1 MALNG
6 ITLNE
11 KEAREARARI
21 ARLSEALNSEN
32 ALEPVV
38 AGLPPEVISQVSRM
52 MKAERDRLMES
63 IAAYEEA
70 KETRRPSALKA
81 LINQDP
87 GLMLIVA
94 RIANGHSQKDLAWRL
109 GVKEQQVQRWEAE
122 RYAQISLKNYNRVAM
137 LLGVRLSADMPDEP
151 AFRGLDKVIDDVSKP
166 EIKKILKHGRENGWF
181 DKDFSEEQL
190 RRFIA
195 ENRIDF
201 GSPGLLRTGLNT
213 VDHTEDVML
222 HAWRARVTARA
233 RETFSVKEDVHE
245 PLELKWIP
253 DLVRLSRERDGPRR
267 AVSMLADRGITLI
280 VEAQVPGLKIDGAA
294 FIVDGRPVIGM
305 TLRTDA
311 VDSFWFTLM
320 HELAHV
326 TLHFSTGLAVGFYD
340 QTDQE
345 TSVDEQEDEANRFAS
360 NLLIPE
366 ERWRRSTARIAKSAS
381 VIERFASDL
390 GIHPAIVFGRIRKER
405 NEWSLFTNKIGQNTV
420 RRLFEHGAQ
429 KGTSDALLLP
439 GSPC

>member
-1 MALNG
+1 MNG

-21 ARLSEALNSEN
+21 SRLSEALHSEH
-32 ALEPVV
+32 AMEPVV
-38 AGLPPEVISQVSRM
+38 AGLPPEVVSQVSRM
-52 MKAERDRLMES
+52 MKAERERLTQAVE
-63 IAAYEEA
+63 AYEVA
-70 KETRRPSALKA
+70 KETQKPTALKA
-81 LINQDP
+81 LVNHEP

-94 RIANGHSQKDLAWRL
+94 RIANGYSQKNLAWRL

-122 RYAQISLKNYNRVAM
+122 RYGQISLKNYNRVAA
-137 LLGVRLSADMPDEP
+137 LLGVRLTADMPDQP
-151 AFRGLDKVIDDVSKP
+151 AFRGLDKVIDGVSKS

-181 DKDFSEEQL
+181 AEDFTEAEL
-190 RRFIA
+190 RRYIA

-201 GSPGLLRTGLNT
+201 GSPGLLRTGLN
-213 VDHTEDVML
+213 VIDHTEDVML

-233 RETFSVKEDVHE
+233 REAFASVEDVHE
-245 PLELKWIP
+245 PLELKWMP
-253 DLVRLSRERDGPRR
+253 GLVRLSNDTRGPLR
-267 AVSMLADRGITLI
+267 AVEVLADRGIVLI
-280 VEAQVPGLKIDGAA
+280 VEPQVPGLKIDGAA

-305 TLRTDA
+305 TVRTDT
-311 VDSFWFTLM
+311 VDNFWFTLM

-345 TSVDEQEDEANRFAS
+345 ASVDEQEEEANRFAS

-366 ERWRRSTARIAKSAS
+366 ERWRRSTARIAKSAA
-381 VIERFASDL
+381 VIERFANEL

-405 NEWSLFTNKIGQNTV
+405 GEWSLFANKIGRNTV
-420 RRLFEHGAQ
+420 RKLFVGEAQ
-429 KGTSDALLLP
+429 KGKSDAPILP
-439 GSPC
+439 GPQG

>member
-6 ITLNE
+6 IILNE
-11 KEAREARARI
+11 KEAREARGRI
-21 ARLSEALNSEN
+21 ARLSEALHSEN

-52 MKAERDRLMES
+52 MKAERDRLEES
-63 IAAYEEA
+63 IAAYEQA
-70 KETRRPSALKA
+70 KETRRPSALKT
-81 LINQDP
+81 LINHDP

-109 GVKEQQVQRWEAE
+109 GVREQQVQRWEAE
-122 RYAQISLKNYNRVAM
+122 RYAQISLKNYKRVAM
-137 LLGVRLSADMPDEP
+137 LLGVRLSADMPDDP

-166 EIKKILKHGRENGWF
+166 EIKKILKHGRDNGWF
-181 DKDFSEEQL
+181 DEDFSEEQL

-201 GSPGLLRTGLNT
+201 GSPGLLRTGLNI

-233 RETFSVKEDVHE
+233 REAFDAKEDIHE

-253 DLVRLSRERDGPRR
+253 DLVRLSREQDGPRR
-267 AVSMLADRGITLI
+267 AVSMLMERGITLI
-280 VEAQVPGLKIDGAA
+280 IETHIPGLKIDGAA

-305 TLRTDA
+305 TLRTDT

-345 TSVDEQEDEANRFAS
+345 TSVDEQEEEANRFAS

-381 VIERFASDL
+381 VIERFANDL

-405 NEWSLFTNKIGQNTV
+405 NEWSLFTNKIGRNTV
-420 RRLFEHGAQ
+420 RRLFEGGAQ
-429 KGTSDALLLP
+429 KGKSDALLLP

>member
-1 MALNG
+1 MTMNG

-21 ARLSEALNSEN
+21 SRLSEALHSEH
-32 ALEPVV
+32 AMEPVV
-38 AGLPPEVISQVSRM
+38 AGLPPEVVSQVSRM
-52 MKAERDRLMES
+52 MKAERERLTQAVE
-63 IAAYEEA
+63 AYEVA
-70 KETRRPSALKA
+70 KETQKPTALKA
-81 LINQDP
+81 LVNQEP

-94 RIANGHSQKDLAWRL
+94 RIANGYSQKDLAWRL

-122 RYAQISLKNYNRVAM
+122 RYGQISLKNYNRVAA
-137 LLGVRLSADMPDEP
+137 LLGVRLTADMPDQP
-151 AFRGLDKVIDDVSKP
+151 AFRGLDKVIDGVSKS

-181 DKDFSEEQL
+181 AEDFTEAEL
-190 RRFIA
+190 RRYIA

-201 GSPGLLRTGLNT
+201 GSPGLLRTGLNV

-233 RETFSVKEDVHE
+233 REAFASVEDVHE
-245 PLELKWIP
+245 PLELKWMP
-253 DLVRLSRERDGPRR
+253 GLVRLSNDTRGPLR
-267 AVSMLADRGITLI
+267 AVEVLADRGIVLI
-280 VEAQVPGLKIDGAA
+280 VEPQVPGLKIDGAA

-305 TLRTDA
+305 TLRTDT
-311 VDSFWFTLM
+311 VDNFWFTLM

-345 TSVDEQEDEANRFAS
+345 TSVDEQEEEANRFAS

-381 VIERFASDL
+381 VIERFANEL

-405 NEWSLFTNKIGQNTV
+405 GEWSLFANKIGRNTV
-420 RRLFEHGAQ
+420 RKLFVGEAQ
-429 KGTSDALLLP
+429 KGKSDAPILP
-439 GSPC
+439 GTQG

>member
-1 MALNG
+1 MNR

-21 ARLSEALNSEN
+21 SRLSDALSSER

-38 AGLPPEVISQVSRM
+38 VGLPPEVVSQVSRM
-52 MKAERDRLMES
+52 MKAERERLTQAVE
-63 IAAYEEA
+63 AYEQA
-70 KETRRPSALKA
+70 KETQKPTALKA
-81 LINQDP
+81 LVKHDP

-109 GVKEQQVQRWEAE
+109 GVKEQQIQRWEAE
-122 RYAQISLKNYNRVAM
+122 RYGQISLKNYNRIAA
-137 LLGVRLSADMPDEP
+137 LLGVRLQADMPDQPE
-151 AFRGLDKVIDDVSKP
+151 FRGLDKVIDGVSKP

-181 DKDFSEEQL
+181 GEDSTEDQL
-190 RRFIA
+190 RRYIA

-201 GSPGLLRTGLNT
+201 GSPGLLRTGLNV

-233 RETFSVKEDVHE
+233 RETFQSVEDVHE

-253 DLVRLSRERDGPRR
+253 ELVRLSCAPDGPLR
-267 AVSMLADRGITLI
+267 AVDMLAGCGIVLV
-280 VEAQVPGLKIDGAA
+280 VEAQIPGLKIDGAA

-305 TLRTDA
+305 TIRTDT
-311 VDSFWFTLM
+311 VDNFWFTLM

-326 TLHFSTGLAVGFYD
+326 TLHSSTGLAVGFYD

-345 TSVDEQEDEANRFAS
+345 TSVDEQEEEANRFAS

-366 ERWRRSTARIAKSAS
+366 ERWRRSTARIAKSAP
-381 VIERFASDL
+381 VIERFANEL

-405 NEWSLFTNKIGQNTV
+405 GEWSLFADKIGRNSV
-420 RRLFEHGAQ
+420 RKLFVGA
-429 KGTSDALLLP
+429 A
-439 GSPC
+439 

>member
-1 MALNG
+1 MNG

-21 ARLSEALNSEN
+21 SRLSEALHSEH
-32 ALEPVV
+32 AMEPVV
-38 AGLPPEVISQVSRM
+38 AGLPPEVVSLVSRM
-52 MKAERDRLMES
+52 MKAERERLTQAVE
-63 IAAYEEA
+63 AYEVA
-70 KETRRPSALKA
+70 KETQKPTALKA
-81 LINQDP
+81 LVNQEP

-94 RIANGHSQKDLAWRL
+94 RIANGYSQKDLAWRL

-122 RYAQISLKNYNRVAM
+122 RYGQISLKNYNRVAA
-137 LLGVRLSADMPDEP
+137 LLGVRLTADMPDQP
-151 AFRGLDKVIDDVSKP
+151 AFRGLDKVIDGVSKS

-181 DKDFSEEQL
+181 AEDFTEAEL
-190 RRFIA
+190 RRYIA

-201 GSPGLLRTGLNT
+201 GSPGLLRTGLNV

-233 RETFSVKEDVHE
+233 REAFASVEDVHE
-245 PLELKWIP
+245 PLELKWMP
-253 DLVRLSRERDGPRR
+253 GLVRLSNDTRGPLR
-267 AVSMLADRGITLI
+267 AVEVLADRGIVLI
-280 VEAQVPGLKIDGAA
+280 VEPQVPGLKIDGAA

-305 TLRTDA
+305 TVRTDT
-311 VDSFWFTLM
+311 VDNFWFTLM

-345 TSVDEQEDEANRFAS
+345 ASVDEQEEEANRFAS

-366 ERWRRSTARIAKSAS
+366 ERWRRSTARIAKSAA
-381 VIERFASDL
+381 VIERFANEL

-405 NEWSLFTNKIGQNTV
+405 GEWSLFANKIGRNTV
-420 RRLFEHGAQ
+420 RKLFVGEAQ
-429 KGTSDALLLP
+429 KGKSDAPILP
-439 GSPC
+439 GPQG

>member
-1 MALNG
+1 MNG

-21 ARLSEALNSEN
+21 SRLSEALHSEH
-32 ALEPVV
+32 AMEPVV
-38 AGLPPEVISQVSRM
+38 AGLPPEVVSQVSRM
-52 MKAERDRLMES
+52 MKAERERLTQAVE
-63 IAAYEEA
+63 AYEVA
-70 KETRRPSALKA
+70 KETQKPTALKA
-81 LINQDP
+81 LVNQEP

-94 RIANGHSQKDLAWRL
+94 RIANGYSQKDLAWRL

-122 RYAQISLKNYNRVAM
+122 RYGQISLKNYNRVAA
-137 LLGVRLSADMPDEP
+137 LLGVRLTADMPDQP
-151 AFRGLDKVIDDVSKP
+151 AFRGLDKVIDGVSKS

-181 DKDFSEEQL
+181 AEDFTEAEL
-190 RRFIA
+190 RRYIA

-201 GSPGLLRTGLNT
+201 GSPGLLRTGLNV

-233 RETFSVKEDVHE
+233 REVFASVEDVHE
-245 PLELKWIP
+245 PLELKWMP
-253 DLVRLSRERDGPRR
+253 GLVRLSNDTRGPLR
-267 AVSMLADRGITLI
+267 AVEVLADRGIVLI
-280 VEAQVPGLKIDGAA
+280 VEPQVPGLKIDGAA

-305 TLRTDA
+305 TVRTDT
-311 VDSFWFTLM
+311 VDNFWFTLM

-345 TSVDEQEDEANRFAS
+345 GSVDEQEEEANRFAS

-366 ERWRRSTARIAKSAS
+366 ERWRRSTARIAKSAA
-381 VIERFASDL
+381 VIERFANEL

-405 NEWSLFTNKIGQNTV
+405 GEWSLFANKIGRNTV
-420 RRLFEHGAQ
+420 RKLFVGEAQ
-429 KGTSDALLLP
+429 KGKSDAPILP
-439 GSPC
+439 GPQG

>member
-1 MALNG
+1 MNG
-6 ITLNE
+6 IILNE

-21 ARLSEALNSEN
+21 SRLSEALHSEL
-32 ALEPVV
+32 AMEPVV
-38 AGLPPEVISQVSRM
+38 AGLPPEVVSQVSRM
-52 MKAERDRLMES
+52 MKAERERLTQAVE
-63 IAAYEEA
+63 AYEVA
-70 KETRRPSALKA
+70 KETQKPTALKA
-81 LINQDP
+81 LVNQEP

-94 RIANGHSQKDLAWRL
+94 RIANGYSQKDLAWRL

-122 RYAQISLKNYNRVAM
+122 RYGQISLKNYNRVAA
-137 LLGVRLSADMPDEP
+137 LLGVRLTADMPDQP
-151 AFRGLDKVIDDVSKP
+151 AFRGLDKVIDGVSKS

-181 DKDFSEEQL
+181 AEDFTEAEL
-190 RRFIA
+190 RRYIA

-201 GSPGLLRTGLNT
+201 GSPGLLRTGLNV

-233 RETFSVKEDVHE
+233 REAFASVEDVHE
-245 PLELKWIP
+245 PLELKWMP
-253 DLVRLSRERDGPRR
+253 GLVRLSNDTRGPLR
-267 AVSMLADRGITLI
+267 AVEVLADRGIVLI
-280 VEAQVPGLKIDGAA
+280 VEPQVPGLKIDGAA

-305 TLRTDA
+305 TVRTDT
-311 VDSFWFTLM
+311 VDNFWFTLM

-345 TSVDEQEDEANRFAS
+345 ASVDEQEEEANRFAS

-366 ERWRRSTARIAKSAS
+366 ERWRRSTARIAKSAA
-381 VIERFASDL
+381 VIERFANEL

-405 NEWSLFTNKIGQNTV
+405 GEWSLFANKIGRNTV
-420 RRLFEHGAQ
+420 RKLFVGEAQ
-429 KGTSDALLLP
+429 KGKSDAPILP
-439 GSPC
+439 GPQG

>member
-1 MALNG
+1 MNG

-21 ARLSEALNSEN
+21 SRLSEALHSEH
-32 ALEPVV
+32 AMEPVV
-38 AGLPPEVISQVSRM
+38 AGLPPEVVSQVSRM
-52 MKAERDRLMES
+52 MKAERERLTQAVE
-63 IAAYEEA
+63 AYEVA
-70 KETRRPSALKA
+70 KETQKPTALKA
-81 LINQDP
+81 LVNQEP

-94 RIANGHSQKDLAWRL
+94 RIANGYSQKDLAWRL

-122 RYAQISLKNYNRVAM
+122 RYGQISLKNYNRVAA
-137 LLGVRLSADMPDEP
+137 LLGVRLTADMPDQP
-151 AFRGLDKVIDDVSKP
+151 AFRGLDKVIDGVSKS

-181 DKDFSEEQL
+181 AEDFTEAEL
-190 RRFIA
+190 RRYIA

-201 GSPGLLRTGLNT
+201 GSPGLLRTGLNV

-233 RETFSVKEDVHE
+233 REAFASVEDVHE
-245 PLELKWIP
+245 PLELKWMP
-253 DLVRLSRERDGPRR
+253 GLVRLSNDTRGPLR
-267 AVSMLADRGITLI
+267 AVEVLADRGIVLI
-280 VEAQVPGLKIDGAA
+280 VEPQVPGLKIDGAA

-305 TLRTDA
+305 TVRTDT
-311 VDSFWFTLM
+311 VDNFWFTLM

-345 TSVDEQEDEANRFAS
+345 ASVDEQEEEANRFAS

-366 ERWRRSTARIAKSAS
+366 ERWRRSTARIAKSAA
-381 VIERFASDL
+381 VIERFANEL

-405 NEWSLFTNKIGQNTV
+405 GEWSLFANKIGRNTV
-420 RRLFEHGAQ
+420 RKLFVGKAQ
-429 KGTSDALLLP
+429 KGKSDAPILP
-439 GSPC
+439 GPQG

>member
-1 MALNG
+1 MNG

-21 ARLSEALNSEN
+21 SRLSEALNSEH
-32 ALEPVV
+32 AMEPVV
-38 AGLPPEVISQVSRM
+38 AGLPPEVVSQVSRM
-52 MKAERDRLMES
+52 MKAERERLTQAVE
-63 IAAYEEA
+63 AYEVA
-70 KETRRPSALKA
+70 KETQRPTALKA
-81 LINQDP
+81 LVNQEP

-94 RIANGHSQKDLAWRL
+94 RIANGYSQKDLAWRL

-122 RYAQISLKNYNRVAM
+122 RYGQISLKNYNRVAA
-137 LLGVRLSADMPDEP
+137 LLGVRLTADMPDQP
-151 AFRGLDKVIDDVSKP
+151 AFRGLDKVIDGVSKS

-181 DKDFSEEQL
+181 AEDFTEAEL
-190 RRFIA
+190 RRYIA

-201 GSPGLLRTGLNT
+201 GSPGLLRTGLNV

-233 RETFSVKEDVHE
+233 REAFASVEDVHE
-245 PLELKWIP
+245 PLELKWMP
-253 DLVRLSRERDGPRR
+253 GLVRLSNDTRGPLR
-267 AVSMLADRGITLI
+267 AVEVLADRGIVLI
-280 VEAQVPGLKIDGAA
+280 VEPQVPGLKIDGAA

-305 TLRTDA
+305 TVRTDT
-311 VDSFWFTLM
+311 VDNFWFTLM

-345 TSVDEQEDEANRFAS
+345 ASVDEQEEEANRFAS

-381 VIERFASDL
+381 VIEHFANEL

-405 NEWSLFTNKIGQNTV
+405 GEWSLFANKIGRNTV
-420 RRLFEHGAQ
+420 RKLFVGEAQ
-429 KGTSDALLLP
+429 KGKSDAPILP
-439 GSPC
+439 GPQG

>member
-1 MALNG
+1 MTMNG

-21 ARLSEALNSEN
+21 SRLSEALHSEH
-32 ALEPVV
+32 AMEPVV
-38 AGLPPEVISQVSRM
+38 AGLPPEVVSQVSRM
-52 MKAERDRLMES
+52 MKAERERLTQAVE
-63 IAAYEEA
+63 AYEAA
-70 KETRRPSALKA
+70 KETQKPTALKA
-81 LINQDP
+81 LVNQEP

-94 RIANGHSQKDLAWRL
+94 RIANGYSQKDLAWRL

-122 RYAQISLKNYNRVAM
+122 RYGQISLKNYNRVAA
-137 LLGVRLSADMPDEP
+137 LLGVRLTADMPDQP
-151 AFRGLDKVIDDVSKP
+151 AFRGLDKVIDGVSKS

-181 DKDFSEEQL
+181 AEDFTEAEL
-190 RRFIA
+190 RRYIA

-201 GSPGLLRTGLNT
+201 GSPGLLRTGLNV

-222 HAWRARVTARA
+222 DAWRARVTARA
-233 RETFSVKEDVHE
+233 REAFASVEDVHE
-245 PLELKWIP
+245 PLELKWMPGLI
-253 DLVRLSRERDGPRR
+253 RLSNDTHGPLR
-267 AVSMLADRGITLI
+267 AVEVLADRGIVLI
-280 VEAQVPGLKIDGAA
+280 VEPQVPGLKIDGAA

-305 TLRTDA
+305 TVRTDT
-311 VDSFWFTLM
+311 VDNFWFTLM

-345 TSVDEQEDEANRFAS
+345 ASVDEQEEEANRFAS

-366 ERWRRSTARIAKSAS
+366 ERWRRSTARIAKSAA
-381 VIERFASDL
+381 VIERFANEL

-405 NEWSLFTNKIGQNTV
+405 GEWSLFANKIGRNTV
-420 RRLFEHGAQ
+420 RKLFVGEAQ
-429 KGTSDALLLP
+429 KGKSDAPILP
-439 GSPC
+439 GPQG

>member
-1 MALNG
+1 MNG

-11 KEAREARARI
+11 KEARETRARI
-21 ARLSEALNSEN
+21 SRLSEALHSER
-32 ALEPVV
+32 AMEPVV
-38 AGLPPEVISQVSRM
+38 AGLPPEVVSQVSRM
-52 MKAERDRLMES
+52 MKAERARLTQ
-63 IAAYEEA
+63 AVKAYEEA
-70 KETRRPSALKA
+70 KDTQRPTALKE
-81 LINQDP
+81 LVNRDL

-94 RIANGHSQKDLAWRL
+94 RIANGFSQKDLAWRL

-122 RYAQISLKNYNRVAM
+122 RYAPISLKNYHRVAA
-137 LLGVRLSADMPDEP
+137 LLGVRPWADMPDQPEL
-151 AFRGLDKVIDDVSKP
+151 RGLDKVIDGVSKA

-181 DKDFSEEQL
+181 AEDFTEAEL
-190 RRFIA
+190 RRYIA

-201 GSPGLLRTGLNT
+201 GSPGLLRTGLNV

-233 RETFSVKEDVHE
+233 REAFAGVEAVHE
-245 PLELKWIP
+245 PLELKWMP
-253 DLVRLSRERDGPRR
+253 EMVRMSNEPGAPLR
-267 AVSMLADRGITLI
+267 AVEVLANRGIILI
-280 VEAQVPGLKIDGAA
+280 VEPQVPGLKIDGAA

-305 TLRTDA
+305 TLRTDT
-311 VDSFWFTLM
+311 VDNFWFTLM

-345 TSVDEQEDEANRFAS
+345 TSVDEQEEEANRFAS

-366 ERWRRSTARIAKSAS
+366 ERWRRSTARIAKSAA
-381 VIERFASDL
+381 VIERFANEL

-405 NEWSLFTNKIGQNTV
+405 GEWSLFTNKIGRNTV
-420 RRLFEHGAQ
+420 KKLFVGEAQ
-429 KGTSDALLLP
+429 KGKSDAPILP
-439 GSPC
+439 GPKG

>member
-11 KEAREARARI
+11 KEAREARGRI
-21 ARLSEALNSEN
+21 VRLSEALNSEN

-52 MKAERDRLMES
+52 MKAERDRLAKS

-70 KETRRPSALKA
+70 KETRSPSALKA

-109 GVKEQQVQRWEAE
+109 GIKEQQVQRWEAE

-137 LLGVRLSADMPDEP
+137 LLGVRLSADMPDDP

-166 EIKKILKHGRENGWF
+166 EIKKILKHGRDNGWF
-181 DKDFSEEQL
+181 DEDFSEEQL

-201 GSPGLLRTGLNT
+201 GSPGLLRTGLNII
-213 VDHTEDVML
+213 DHTEDVML

-233 RETFSVKEDVHE
+233 REAFDAKEDCHE

-253 DLVRLSRERDGPRR
+253 DLVRLSREQDGPRR

-280 VEAQVPGLKIDGAA
+280 IEAQIPGLKIDGAA

-305 TLRTDA
+305 TLRTDT
-311 VDSFWFTLM
+311 VDNFWFTLM

-345 TSVDEQEDEANRFAS
+345 TSVDEQEEEANRFAS

-381 VIERFASDL
+381 VIERFANDL

-405 NEWSLFTNKIGQNTV
+405 NDWSLFTNKIGRNTV
-420 RRLFEHGAQ
+420 RRLFEGGAQ
-429 KGTSDALLLP
+429 KGKSDALLLP
-439 GSPC
+439 GSPS

>member
-1 MALNG
+1 MNG

-21 ARLSEALNSEN
+21 SRLSEALHSEH
-32 ALEPVV
+32 AMEPVV
-38 AGLPPEVISQVSRM
+38 AGLPPEVVSQVSRM
-52 MKAERDRLMES
+52 MKAERERLTQAVE
-63 IAAYEEA
+63 AYEAA
-70 KETRRPSALKA
+70 KETQKPTALKA
-81 LINQDP
+81 LVNQEP

-94 RIANGHSQKDLAWRL
+94 RIANGYSQKDLAWRL

-122 RYAQISLKNYNRVAM
+122 RYGQISLKNYNRVAA
-137 LLGVRLSADMPDEP
+137 LLGVRLTADMPDQP
-151 AFRGLDKVIDDVSKP
+151 AFRGLDKVIDGVSKS

-181 DKDFSEEQL
+181 AEDFTEAEL
-190 RRFIA
+190 RRYIA

-201 GSPGLLRTGLNT
+201 GSPGLLRTGLNV

-233 RETFSVKEDVHE
+233 REAFASVEDVHE
-245 PLELKWIP
+245 PLELKWMPGLI
-253 DLVRLSRERDGPRR
+253 RLSNDTHGPLR
-267 AVSMLADRGITLI
+267 AVEVLADRGIVLI
-280 VEAQVPGLKIDGAA
+280 VEPQVPGLKIDGAA

-305 TLRTDA
+305 TVRTDT
-311 VDSFWFTLM
+311 VDNFWFTLM

-345 TSVDEQEDEANRFAS
+345 ASVDEQEEEANRFAS

-366 ERWRRSTARIAKSAS
+366 ERWRRSTARIAKSAA
-381 VIERFASDL
+381 VIERFANEL

-405 NEWSLFTNKIGQNTV
+405 GEWSLFANKIGRNTV
-420 RRLFEHGAQ
+420 RKLFVGEAQ
-429 KGTSDALLLP
+429 KGKSDAPILP
-439 GSPC
+439 GPQG

>member
-1 MALNG
+1 MNG

-21 ARLSEALNSEN
+21 SRLSEALHSEH
-32 ALEPVV
+32 AMEPVV
-38 AGLPPEVISQVSRM
+38 AGLPPEVVSQVSRM
-52 MKAERDRLMES
+52 MKAERERLTQAVE
-63 IAAYEEA
+63 AYEAA
-70 KETRRPSALKA
+70 KETQKPTALKA
-81 LINQDP
+81 LVNQEP

-94 RIANGHSQKDLAWRL
+94 RIANGYSQKDLAWRL

-122 RYAQISLKNYNRVAM
+122 RYGQISLKNYNRVAA
-137 LLGVRLSADMPDEP
+137 LLGVRLTADMPDQP
-151 AFRGLDKVIDDVSKP
+151 AFRGLDKVIDGVSKS

-181 DKDFSEEQL
+181 AEDFTEAEL
-190 RRFIA
+190 RRYIA

-201 GSPGLLRTGLNT
+201 GSPGLLRTGLNV

-233 RETFSVKEDVHE
+233 REAFASVEDVHE
-245 PLELKWIP
+245 PLELKWMPGLI
-253 DLVRLSRERDGPRR
+253 RLSNDTHGPLR
-267 AVSMLADRGITLI
+267 AVEVLADRGIVLI
-280 VEAQVPGLKIDGAA
+280 VEPQVPGLKIDGAA

-305 TLRTDA
+305 TIRTDT
-311 VDSFWFTLM
+311 VDNFWFTLM

-345 TSVDEQEDEANRFAS
+345 TSVDEQEEEANRFAS

-366 ERWRRSTARIAKSAS
+366 ERWRRSTARIAKSAA
-381 VIERFASDL
+381 VIERFANEL

-405 NEWSLFTNKIGQNTV
+405 GEWSLFANKIGRNTV
-420 RRLFEHGAQ
+420 RKLFVGEAQ
-429 KGTSDALLLP
+429 KGKSDAPILP
-439 GSPC
+439 GPQG

>member
-1 MALNG
+1 MNG

-21 ARLSEALNSEN
+21 SRLSEALHSEH
-32 ALEPVV
+32 AMEPVV
-38 AGLPPEVISQVSRM
+38 AGLPPEVVSQVSRM
-52 MKAERDRLMES
+52 MKAERERLTQAVE
-63 IAAYEEA
+63 AYEVA
-70 KETRRPSALKA
+70 KETQKPTALKA
-81 LINQDP
+81 LVNQEP

-94 RIANGHSQKDLAWRL
+94 RIANGYSQKDLAWRL

-122 RYAQISLKNYNRVAM
+122 RYGQISLKNYNRVAA
-137 LLGVRLSADMPDEP
+137 LLGVRLTADMPDQP
-151 AFRGLDKVIDDVSKP
+151 AFRGLDKVIDGVSKS

-181 DKDFSEEQL
+181 AEDFTEAEL
-190 RRFIA
+190 RRYIA

-201 GSPGLLRTGLNT
+201 GSPGLLRTGLNV
-213 VDHTEDVML
+213 VDHTDDLML

-233 RETFSVKEDVHE
+233 REAFASVEDVHE
-245 PLELKWIP
+245 PLELKWMP
-253 DLVRLSRERDGPRR
+253 GLVRLSNDTRGPLR
-267 AVSMLADRGITLI
+267 AVEVLADRGIVLI
-280 VEAQVPGLKIDGAA
+280 VEPQVPGLKIDGAA

-305 TLRTDA
+305 TVRTDT
-311 VDSFWFTLM
+311 VDNFWFTLM

-345 TSVDEQEDEANRFAS
+345 ASVDEQEEEANRFAS

-366 ERWRRSTARIAKSAS
+366 ERWRRSTARIAKSAA
-381 VIERFASDL
+381 VIERFANEL

-405 NEWSLFTNKIGQNTV
+405 GEWSLFANKIGRNTV
-420 RRLFEHGAQ
+420 RKLFVGEAK
-429 KGTSDALLLP
+429 KGKSDAPILP
-439 GSPC
+439 GPQG

>member
-1 MALNG
+1 MNG

-21 ARLSEALNSEN
+21 SRLSEALHSEH
-32 ALEPVV
+32 AMEPVV
-38 AGLPPEVISQVSRM
+38 AGLPPEVVSQVSRM
-52 MKAERDRLMES
+52 MKAERERLTQAVE
-63 IAAYEEA
+63 AYEAA
-70 KETRRPSALKA
+70 KETQKPTALKA
-81 LINQDP
+81 LVNQEP

-94 RIANGHSQKDLAWRL
+94 RIANGYSQKDLAWRL

-122 RYAQISLKNYNRVAM
+122 RYGQISLKNYNRVAA
-137 LLGVRLSADMPDEP
+137 LLGVRLTADMPDQP
-151 AFRGLDKVIDDVSKP
+151 AFRGLDKVIDGVSKS

-181 DKDFSEEQL
+181 AEDFTEAEL
-190 RRFIA
+190 RRYIA

-201 GSPGLLRTGLNT
+201 GSPGLLRTGLNV

-233 RETFSVKEDVHE
+233 REAFASVEDVHE
-245 PLELKWIP
+245 PLELKWMP
-253 DLVRLSRERDGPRR
+253 GLVRLSNDTRGPLR
-267 AVSMLADRGITLI
+267 AVEVLADRGIVLI
-280 VEAQVPGLKIDGAA
+280 VEPQVPGLKIDGAA

-305 TLRTDA
+305 TIRTDT
-311 VDSFWFTLM
+311 VDNFWFTLM

-345 TSVDEQEDEANRFAS
+345 TSVDEQEEEANRFAS

-366 ERWRRSTARIAKSAS
+366 ERWRRSTARIAKSAA
-381 VIERFASDL
+381 VIERFANEL

-405 NEWSLFTNKIGQNTV
+405 GEWSLFANKIGRNTV
-420 RRLFEHGAQ
+420 RKLFVGEAQ
-429 KGTSDALLLP
+429 KGKSDAPILP
-439 GSPC
+439 GPQG

>member
-1 MALNG
+1 MTMNG

-21 ARLSEALNSEN
+21 SRLSEALHSEH
-32 ALEPVV
+32 AMEPVV
-38 AGLPPEVISQVSRM
+38 AGLPPEVVSQVSRM
-52 MKAERDRLMES
+52 MKAERERLTQAVE
-63 IAAYEEA
+63 AYEVA
-70 KETRRPSALKA
+70 KETQKPTALKA
-81 LINQDP
+81 LVNQEP

-94 RIANGHSQKDLAWRL
+94 RIANGYSQKDLAWRL

-122 RYAQISLKNYNRVAM
+122 RYGQISLKNYNRVAA
-137 LLGVRLSADMPDEP
+137 LLGVRLTADMPDQP
-151 AFRGLDKVIDDVSKP
+151 AFRGLDKVIDGVSKS

-181 DKDFSEEQL
+181 AEDFTEAEL
-190 RRFIA
+190 RRYIA

-201 GSPGLLRTGLNT
+201 GSPGLLRTGLNV

-233 RETFSVKEDVHE
+233 REAFASIEDVHE
-245 PLELKWIP
+245 PLELKWMP
-253 DLVRLSRERDGPRR
+253 GLVRLSNETRGPLR
-267 AVSMLADRGITLI
+267 AVEVLADRGIILI
-280 VEAQVPGLKIDGAA
+280 VEPQVPGLKIDGAA

-305 TLRTDA
+305 TIRTDT
-311 VDSFWFTLM
+311 VDNFWFTLM

-345 TSVDEQEDEANRFAS
+345 TSVDEQEEEANRFAS

-366 ERWRRSTARIAKSAS
+366 ERWRRSTARIAKSAA
-381 VIERFASDL
+381 VIERFANEL

-405 NEWSLFTNKIGQNTV
+405 GEWSLFANKIGRNTV
-420 RRLFEHGAQ
+420 RKLFVGEAQ
-429 KGTSDALLLP
+429 KGKSDAPILP
-439 GSPC
+439 GTQG

>member
-1 MALNG
+1 MNG

-21 ARLSEALNSEN
+21 SRLSEALHSEH
-32 ALEPVV
+32 AMEPVV
-38 AGLPPEVISQVSRM
+38 AGLPPEVVSQVSRM
-52 MKAERDRLMES
+52 MKAERERLTQAVE
-63 IAAYEEA
+63 AYEVA
-70 KETRRPSALKA
+70 KETQKPTALKA
-81 LINQDP
+81 LVNQEP

-94 RIANGHSQKDLAWRL
+94 RIANGYSQKDLAWRL

-122 RYAQISLKNYNRVAM
+122 RYGQISLKNYNRVAA
-137 LLGVRLSADMPDEP
+137 LLGVRLTADMPDQP
-151 AFRGLDKVIDDVSKP
+151 AFRGLDKVIDGVSKS

-181 DKDFSEEQL
+181 AEDFTEAEL
-190 RRFIA
+190 RRYIA

-201 GSPGLLRTGLNT
+201 GSPGLLRTGLNV
-213 VDHTEDVML
+213 VDHAEDVLL

-233 RETFSVKEDVHE
+233 RDAFADVEDVHE
-245 PLELKWIP
+245 PLELKWMP
-253 DLVRLSRERDGPRR
+253 GLVRLSNDPRGPLR
-267 AVSMLADRGITLI
+267 AVDVLADRGIVLI
-280 VEAQVPGLKIDGAA
+280 VEPQIPGLKIDGAA

-305 TLRTDA
+305 TVRTDT
-311 VDSFWFTLM
+311 VDNFWFTLM

-345 TSVDEQEDEANRFAS
+345 TSVDEQEEEANRFAS

-366 ERWRRSTARIAKSAS
+366 ERWRRSTARIAKSAA
-381 VIERFASDL
+381 VIERFANEL

-405 NEWSLFTNKIGQNTV
+405 GEWSLFANKIGRNTV
-420 RRLFEHGAQ
+420 RKLFVGEAQ
-429 KGTSDALLLP
+429 KGKSDAPILP
-439 GSPC
+439 GTQG

>member
-1 MALNG
+1 MNG

-21 ARLSEALNSEN
+21 SRLSEALHSEH
-32 ALEPVV
+32 AMEPVV
-38 AGLPPEVISQVSRM
+38 AGLPPEVVSQVSRM
-52 MKAERDRLMES
+52 MKAERERLTQAVE
-63 IAAYEEA
+63 AYEVA
-70 KETRRPSALKA
+70 KETQKPTALKA
-81 LINQDP
+81 LVNQEP

-94 RIANGHSQKDLAWRL
+94 RIAKGYSQKDLAWRL

-122 RYAQISLKNYNRVAM
+122 RYGQISLKNYNRVAA
-137 LLGVRLSADMPDEP
+137 LLGVRLTADMPDQP
-151 AFRGLDKVIDDVSKP
+151 AFRGLDKVIDGVSKS

-181 DKDFSEEQL
+181 AEDFTEAEL
-190 RRFIA
+190 RRYIA

-201 GSPGLLRTGLNT
+201 GSPGLLRTGLNV

-233 RETFSVKEDVHE
+233 REAFASIEDVHE
-245 PLELKWIP
+245 PLELKWMP
-253 DLVRLSRERDGPRR
+253 GLVRLSNETRGPLR
-267 AVSMLADRGITLI
+267 AVEVLADRGIILI
-280 VEAQVPGLKIDGAA
+280 VEPQVPGLKIDGAA

-305 TLRTDA
+305 TIRTDT
-311 VDSFWFTLM
+311 VDNFWFTLM

-345 TSVDEQEDEANRFAS
+345 TSVDEQEEEANRFAS

-366 ERWRRSTARIAKSAS
+366 ERWRRSTARIAKSAA
-381 VIERFASDL
+381 VIERFANEL

-405 NEWSLFTNKIGQNTV
+405 GEWSLFANKIGRNTV
-420 RRLFEHGAQ
+420 RKLFVGEAQ
-429 KGTSDALLLP
+429 KGKSDAPILP
-439 GSPC
+439 GTQG

>member
-1 MALNG
+1 MNG

-21 ARLSEALNSEN
+21 SRLSEALHSEH
-32 ALEPVV
+32 AMEPVV
-38 AGLPPEVISQVSRM
+38 AGLPPEVVSQVSRM
-52 MKAERDRLMES
+52 MKAERERLTRAVE
-63 IAAYEEA
+63 AYEVA
-70 KETRRPSALKA
+70 KETQKPTALKA
-81 LINQDP
+81 LVNQEP

-94 RIANGHSQKDLAWRL
+94 RIANGYSQKDLAWRL

-122 RYAQISLKNYNRVAM
+122 RYGQISLKNYNRVAA
-137 LLGVRLSADMPDEP
+137 LLGVRLTADMPDQP
-151 AFRGLDKVIDDVSKP
+151 AFRGLDKVIDGVSKS

-181 DKDFSEEQL
+181 AEDFTEAEL
-190 RRFIA
+190 RRYIA

-201 GSPGLLRTGLNT
+201 GSPGLLRTGLNV

-233 RETFSVKEDVHE
+233 REAFASVEDVHE
-245 PLELKWIP
+245 PLELKWMP
-253 DLVRLSRERDGPRR
+253 GLVRLSNDTRGPLR
-267 AVSMLADRGITLI
+267 AVEVLADRGIVLI
-280 VEAQVPGLKIDGAA
+280 VEPQVPGLKIDGAA

-305 TLRTDA
+305 TVRTDT
-311 VDSFWFTLM
+311 VDNFWFTLM

-345 TSVDEQEDEANRFAS
+345 ASVDEQEEEANRFAS

-366 ERWRRSTARIAKSAS
+366 ERWRRSTARIAKSAA
-381 VIERFASDL
+381 VIERFADEL

-405 NEWSLFTNKIGQNTV
+405 GEWSLFANKIGRNTV
-420 RRLFEHGAQ
+420 RKLFVGEAQ
-429 KGTSDALLLP
+429 KGKSDAPILP
-439 GSPC
+439 GPQG

>member
-1 MALNG
+1 MTMNG

-21 ARLSEALNSEN
+21 SRLSEALHSEH
-32 ALEPVV
+32 AMEPVV
-38 AGLPPEVISQVSRM
+38 AGLPPEVVSQVSRM
-52 MKAERDRLMES
+52 MKAERERLTQAVE
-63 IAAYEEA
+63 AYEAA
-70 KETRRPSALKA
+70 KETQKPTALKA
-81 LINQDP
+81 LVNQEP

-94 RIANGHSQKDLAWRL
+94 RIANGYSQKDLAWRL

-122 RYAQISLKNYNRVAM
+122 RYGQISLKNYNRVAA
-137 LLGVRLSADMPDEP
+137 LLGVRLTADMPDQP
-151 AFRGLDKVIDDVSKP
+151 AFRGLDKVIDGVSKS

-181 DKDFSEEQL
+181 AEDFTEAEL
-190 RRFIA
+190 RRYIA

-201 GSPGLLRTGLNT
+201 GSPGLLRTGLNV

-233 RETFSVKEDVHE
+233 REAFASVEDVHE
-245 PLELKWIP
+245 PLELKWMPGLI
-253 DLVRLSRERDGPRR
+253 RLSNDTHGPLR
-267 AVSMLADRGITLI
+267 AVEVLADRGIVLI
-280 VEAQVPGLKIDGAA
+280 VEPQVPGLKIDGAA

-305 TLRTDA
+305 TVRTDT
-311 VDSFWFTLM
+311 VDNFWFTLM

-345 TSVDEQEDEANRFAS
+345 ASVDEQEEEANRFAS

-366 ERWRRSTARIAKSAS
+366 ERWRRSTARIAKSAA
-381 VIERFASDL
+381 VIERFANEL

-405 NEWSLFTNKIGQNTV
+405 GEWSLFANKIGRNTV
-420 RRLFEHGAQ
+420 RKLFVGEAQ
-429 KGTSDALLLP
+429 KGKSDAPILP
-439 GSPC
+439 GPQG